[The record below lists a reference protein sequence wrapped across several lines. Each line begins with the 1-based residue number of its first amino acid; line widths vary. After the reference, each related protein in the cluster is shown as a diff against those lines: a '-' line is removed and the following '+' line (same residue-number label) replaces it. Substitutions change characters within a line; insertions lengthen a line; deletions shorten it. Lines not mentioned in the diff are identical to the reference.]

1 MVSKRK
7 IVLVSVAAIILFAI
21 SACAKAAPTEDPSL
35 KITEVYNTVQAEL
48 TRVFL
53 LTPSATPT
61 PTPTET
67 ATPEPAT
74 PTIDPLMVTPTKT
87 KTLPVGVTGDNAA
100 YDNDIT
106 IPDYS
111 IIKPGTTFDKTW
123 SIRNNGTTTWTKEYQ
138 LIYLEGPQPA
148 VLYVKLNKEVAP
160 GELVQVTVRF
170 TAPTTLG
177 TYTGWWRMYSANGL
191 LFGEPLSLIFTVGN
205 ETATPTSNVTAST
218 PGTPT
223 VTPTV
228 TATTP

>member
-1 MVSKRK
+1 MV
-7 IVLVSVAAIILFAI
+7 LAALSAILFLI
-21 SACAKAAPTEDPSL
+21 SACGKATPTEDPNL

-61 PTPTET
+61 LAATET

-74 PTIDPLMVTPTKT
+74 PTIDPLMVTPTAT
-87 KTLPVGVTGDNAA
+87 KLIAPVNSGDNAA

-111 IIKPGTTFDKTW
+111 LIKPGTSFDKTW
-123 SIRNNGTTTWTKEYQ
+123 SIKNTGTTTWTKDYQ

-148 VLYVKLNKEVAP
+148 DLYVKLTKDVKP
-160 GELVQVTVRF
+160 GELVQITVRF

-177 TYTGWWRMYSANGL
+177 TYTGWWQMYSASGYR
-191 LFGEPLSLIFTVGN
+191 FGEAVSLIFSVGN
-205 ETATPTSNVTAST
+205 ETATPTSNVTST
-218 PGTPT
+218 TPQTPT